1 VTVGPVE
8 AVGLVAMFVVSVSTD
23 QVNSIVVD
31 MEKVVSISVILATN
45 VSTMICDGPATV
57 VVKLIDVTVD
67 VGIVTRLVFHT

>member
-1 VTVGPVE
+1 
-8 AVGLVAMFVVSVSTD
+8 MFVVSVSTD